1 MKLTALN
8 RSFSDIFQN
17 QRTNWHLSIGSPSR
31 LNQGKVQ
38 HRQVQPATLLRL
50 PGDSDGCSKLKVED
64 IKVSSDRKYMYC
76 QGYVRSNGPRSKS
89 KVVVAVEWLDENRKA
104 LNTDWKRVELNS
116 DGETAPLLPDSRR
129 PFTVKASLDRRVKWV
144 KAYAFTGN
152 QQRIRAL
159 EIRKE

>member
-17 QRTNWHLSIGSPSR
+17 QKTNWHLSIGSHPR
-31 LNQGKVQ
+31 LNQGKIQ
-38 HRQVQPATLLRL
+38 HRQVQPATLLH
-50 PGDSDGCSKLKVED
+50 PPQDSDMGPKLKVED
-64 IKVSSDRKYMYC
+64 IKVSSDRTYMYC
-76 QGYVRSNGPRSKS
+76 QGCVRSQGPRSKS
-89 KVVVAVEWLDENRKA
+89 NVVVAVEWLDENRKA

-152 QQRIRAL
+152 QQRIRAV
-159 EIRKE
+159 